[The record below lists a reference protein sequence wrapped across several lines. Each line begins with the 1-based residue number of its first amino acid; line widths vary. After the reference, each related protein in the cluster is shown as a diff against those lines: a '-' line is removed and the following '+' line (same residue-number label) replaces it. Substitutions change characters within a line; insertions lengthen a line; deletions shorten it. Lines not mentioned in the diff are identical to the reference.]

1 MDRKKVMHDLV
12 HDLACFLA
20 GEEFF
25 RLEEDKQTEVPR
37 GARYMSIMPRS
48 LCRKRIQISNAS
60 QSLRAIIVIMG
71 DIDIVNPEVLFTHCK
86 KLRIIYVVQGSVQ
99 KALLDFIGGMKLL
112 RHLTLSG
119 YECATHLSRP
129 NSMSELFNLQTLDI
143 QAYTLLKI
151 GRLINLQ
158 TLPEIHL
165 MKCGCFVDIRELRNM
180 NKIRK
185 LCIRGLRNVPSIM
198 HADEAHLQSKRN
210 LEVLE
215 LDFDELFL
223 DKDFD
228 ELRSCEHTEHGD
240 ANEAAVT
247 QSRGQL
253 LEKLRPHYQSLKVLR
268 IQNLNHGNYPSWLGS
283 ASFSKLTE
291 LKLQACQ
298 SQHLPTLG
306 ELPSLKSLDISR
318 MEFVEHIGHEFCS
331 LQQRFKGF
339 QALQDLSFDGMTRLS
354 EWSGVED
361 GEFPHL
367 ETLLFWN

>member
-1 MDRKKVMHDLV
+1 
-12 HDLACFLA
+12 
-20 GEEFF
+20 
-25 RLEEDKQTEVPR
+25 
-37 GARYMSIMPRS
+37 
-48 LCRKRIQISNAS
+48 
-60 QSLRAIIVIMG
+60 
-71 DIDIVNPEVLFTHCK
+71 
-86 KLRIIYVVQGSVQ
+86 
-99 KALLDFIGGMKLL
+99 
-112 RHLTLSG
+112 
-119 YECATHLSRP
+119 
-129 NSMSELFNLQTLDI
+129 
-143 QAYTLLKI
+143 
-151 GRLINLQ
+151 
-158 TLPEIHL
+158 
-165 MKCGCFVDIRELRNM
+165 M

-367 ETLLFWN
+367 ETLLFWNAIELKSLPFVPLSCLRNLRLYGCKNLVTFPASATMKELSISSCEKLKELPALPSLRSLDLSHCPSLFALGHFPLLTSLGLYYIFNEDILCKLVNSYMTLEDLTIWSDTIKSFALEPLGLPSLRKLELRCPNLHYCGALTSLSSLKILNITGSPQLHIPHSSL